1 MAQAPAPALSRQRVL
16 EALKDVNDPEMPIS
30 VVDMGMVYGVRVEG
44 GRVEIELGLT
54 ATACPAVDFIFHD
67 IRQRLAQ
74 EGCDDVQIELVWD
87 PPWTKDR
94 ISDEGRFILTTWGLS
109 V

>member
-1 MAQAPAPALSRQRVL
+1 MTPAQARLSRASVL
-16 EALKDVNDPEMPIS
+16 EALKDVDDPEMPIS
-30 VVDMGMVYGVRVEG
+30 LIDMGMVYDVRVWGE
-44 GRVEIELGLT
+44 RVEIELGLT

-74 EGCDDVQIELVWD
+74 EGCCDVHIELVWN

-94 ISDEGRFILTTWGLS
+94 ISEEGRFALATWGLS